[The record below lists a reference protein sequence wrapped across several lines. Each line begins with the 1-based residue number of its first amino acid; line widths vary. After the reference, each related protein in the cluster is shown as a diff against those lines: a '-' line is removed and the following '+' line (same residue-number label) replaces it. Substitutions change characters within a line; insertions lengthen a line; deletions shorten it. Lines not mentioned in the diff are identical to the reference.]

1 MSDKLTIGRY
11 ELIEEI
17 GRGAMSVVY
26 LAKDPEIGR
35 SLAIKLLKH
44 DLVEQEEYRALFLRE
59 ARAAGGLSHPG
70 IVTIY
75 DVGIWQNRP
84 YIAMELLEGVHLDDY
99 LELNGAFS
107 VGDALELAQQ
117 LTQALQ
123 YAHHK
128 GVVHRDIKP
137 ENILVL
143 DDGKR
148 FKITDFG
155 IARVEHQFLEGES
168 KEEQAKVMGTPAY
181 MSPEQIS
188 GNDTNFKTD
197 LYSLGV
203 ILYKVTKGELPFQAA
218 NYGAMMQAVL
228 QQNPEPLNAY
238 SEQGFIWQS
247 IIFRLLQKNPDLRY
261 TTTEE
266 LLEELDALSDE
277 IEQERKGISTIRFV
291 SMRARWAISLSS
303 LVLVVMVLGMIWV
316 YNKQN
321 SLMNQLVYDYGN
333 SMAQIISSET
343 AEPLL
348 LDEDVAL
355 QAITLDIV
363 DSSEILYLSIRDKDN
378 LVQSSSDKT
387 QVGKQYQP
395 LASSKVVGGRN
406 SSRIYENLDDFSQ
419 DAFIFDTPISFQE
432 KQIGHASIAIGRSNL
447 ISATRSSL
455 LTMIIWMFV
464 IMLAVFS
471 GVYWLANKFTQRI
484 NKTRQVIKD
493 IRTQG
498 QSDII
503 KIGTHDEVGRLQ
515 QEVNDLTQ
523 KLAGLTKTQHM
534 GTGDID
540 PSLSELTE
548 VEKTLLLDHP
558 NQGDSSDKGSSEVS
572 SDNISKKT
580 SSAKTQLDETDSKNN

>member
-1 MSDKLTIGRY
+1 MTNHLKIGRY

-44 DLVEQEEYRALFLRE
+44 ELVEEEEYRALFLRE
-59 ARAAGGLSHPG
+59 ARAAGSLSHPG

-75 DVGIWQNRP
+75 DVGIWQDRP
-84 YIAMELLEGVHLDDY
+84 YIAMELLEGDNLDDY
-99 LELNGAFS
+99 LEEHGVFS
-107 VGDALELAQQ
+107 IGDALELAQQ
-117 LTQALQ
+117 LTDALD
-123 YAHHK
+123 YAHSK
-128 GVVHRDIKP
+128 GVIHRDIKP

-143 DDGKR
+143 EGGKR

-155 IARVEHQFLEGES
+155 IARVEHQFMEAGTEDR
-168 KEEQAKVMGTPAY
+168 EKVMGTPAY

-188 GNDTNFKTD
+188 GNETSFKTD

-228 QQNPEPLNAY
+228 QDNPEPLNAY

-261 TTTEE
+261 TKTEE
-266 LLEELDALSDE
+266 LTQELEALAEE
-277 IEQERKGISTIRFV
+277 IAQERKGISTIRFV
-291 SMRARWAISLSS
+291 SMRARWAVSLSS

-321 SLMNQLVYDYGN
+321 TLMNQLVFDYGN

-355 QAITLDIV
+355 QAITQDIV
-363 DSSEILYLSIRDKDN
+363 NSSEVLYLSIRDKDN
-378 LVQSSSDKT
+378 LVQSSSLES
-387 QVGKQYQP
+387 QVGKIYKPFDGSQII
-395 LASSKVVGGRN
+395 GGKG
-406 SSRIYENLDDFSQ
+406 SSRIYENLDSFNQ
-419 DAFIFDTPISFQE
+419 EAFIFDTPIMFQE
-432 KQIGHASIAIGRSNL
+432 KVIGHANIAVGRSNL
-447 ISATRSSL
+447 INATRSSL

-493 IRTQG
+493 IRSHG
-498 QSDII
+498 QSDLI
-503 KIGTHDEVGRLQ
+503 KINAHDEVGRLQ
-515 QEVNDLTQ
+515 QEVNELTQ

-534 GTGDID
+534 GFKNNTD
-540 PSLSELTE
+540 PALSELTDI
-548 VEKTLLLDHP
+548 EKTLLIDVA
-558 NQGDSSDKGSSEVS
+558 DSNEKPS
-572 SDNISKKT
+572 
-580 SSAKTQLDETDSKNN
+580 Q

>member
-26 LAKDPEIGR
+26 LAKDPDIGR

-44 DLVEQEEYRALFLRE
+44 DLVEEDEYRNLFLRE

-84 YIAMELLEGVHLDDY
+84 YIAMELLEGQHLDDY
-99 LELNGAFS
+99 LVEHGSFS
-107 VGDALELAQQ
+107 ISEAIDLAQQ
-117 LTQALQ
+117 LTQALD
-123 YAHHK
+123 YAHSK
-128 GVVHRDIKP
+128 GIVHRDIKP

-155 IARVEHQFLEGES
+155 IARIEHQFLEGES
-168 KEEQAKVMGTPAY
+168 EEEQAKVMGTPAY

-188 GNDTNFKTD
+188 GNETTFKTD

-203 ILYKVTKGELPFQAA
+203 ILYKITKGELPFQAA

-228 QQNPEPLNAY
+228 QQNPKPLNAY

-261 TTTEE
+261 SRTEE
-266 LLEELDALSDE
+266 LVNELEALANE
-277 IEQERKGISTIRFV
+277 IEEENKGIGGIRFV

-321 SLMNQLVYDYGN
+321 TLMNQLVYDYGN

-355 QAITLDIV
+355 QAITVDIV
-363 DSSEILYLSIRDKDN
+363 ENSEILYLSIRDKDE
-378 LVQSSSDKT
+378 LVQSSSTLD
-387 QVGKQYQP
+387 QVGKLYRP
-395 LASSKVVGGRN
+395 LDDNRLIGKKAG
-406 SSRIYENLDDFSQ
+406 SRIYENLEDLPQ
-419 DAFIFDTPISFQE
+419 EAFIFDTPISFQD
-432 KQIGHASIAIGRSNL
+432 KQIGTASIALGRSNL
-447 ISATRSSL
+447 VSATRSSL

-493 IRTQG
+493 IRAHG

-503 KIGTHDEVGRLQ
+503 KIDSHDEVGRLQ
-515 QEVNDLTQ
+515 QEVNDLTH

-534 GTGDID
+534 GGGEID
-540 PSLSELTE
+540 PTLSDLTE
-548 VEKTLLLDHP
+548 IDKTILLDYSGEANSGESNP
-558 NQGDSSDKGSSEVS
+558 NSDKSGSTSSD
-572 SDNISKKT
+572 SD
-580 SSAKTQLDETDSKNN
+580 DSNNNNPKE

>member
-44 DLVEQEEYRALFLRE
+44 DLVEEEEYRALFLRE

-84 YIAMELLEGVHLDDY
+84 YIAMELLEGMHLDDY
-99 LELNGAFS
+99 IERHGTLS
-107 VGDALELAQQ
+107 VSEALELAQQ
-117 LTQALQ
+117 LTHALQ
-123 YAHHK
+123 YAHNK

-143 DDGKR
+143 DEGKR

-155 IARVEHQFLEGES
+155 IARVEHQFMEGES
-168 KEEQAKVMGTPAY
+168 EEEQAKVMGTPAY

-197 LYSLGV
+197 IYSLGV

-261 TTTEE
+261 TSTDE
-266 LLEELDALSDE
+266 LLAELDSLSQE
-277 IEQERKGISTIRFV
+277 LEQERKGISTIRFV
-291 SMRARWAISLSS
+291 SMRARWAVSLSS
-303 LVLVVMVLGMIWV
+303 LVLVVMILGMIWV

-321 SLMNQLVYDYGN
+321 TLMNQLVYDYGI
-333 SMAQIISSET
+333 SMVQIISSET

-363 DSSEILYLSIRDKDN
+363 ENSEILYLSIRDKDG
-378 LVQSSSDKT
+378 LVQSSSEQQ
-387 QVGKQYQP
+387 QVGKKYQAFP
-395 LASSKVVGGRN
+395 GNKAVGGKN
-406 SSRIYENLDDFSQ
+406 QSRIYENLNDFNQ
-419 DAFIFDTPISFQE
+419 EAFIFDTPISFQE
-432 KQIGHASIAIGRSNL
+432 KQIGHASIAVGRNNL
-447 ISATRSSL
+447 VSATRSSL

-493 IRTQG
+493 IRNHG

-503 KIGTHDEVGRLQ
+503 KIDTHDEVGRLQ

-534 GTGDID
+534 GMSEID
-540 PSLSELTE
+540 SSLSELTE
-548 VEKTLLLDHP
+548 VEKTLLIDQTVDP
-558 NQGDSSDKGSSEVS
+558 DK
-572 SDNISKKT
+572 SKKEEN
-580 SSAKTQLDETDSKNN
+580 K

>member
-1 MSDKLTIGRY
+1 MSDTLTIGRY
-11 ELIEEI
+11 ELVEEI

-44 DLVEQEEYRALFLRE
+44 DLVEQEEYRQLFLRE

-75 DVGIWQNRP
+75 DVGIWQERP
-84 YIAMELLEGVHLDDY
+84 YIAMELLEGKNLDDY
-99 LELNGAFS
+99 LSDEGPMSLDA
-107 VGDALELAQQ
+107 ALELARQ
-117 LTQALQ
+117 LTIALQ
-123 YAHHK
+123 YAHKK

-143 DDGKR
+143 DEGKR

-155 IARVEHQFLEGES
+155 IARIEHQYLEGES
-168 KEEQAKVMGTPAY
+168 LDEQAKVMGTPAY

-188 GNDTNFKTD
+188 GKGTDFKTD

-261 TTTEE
+261 IDTDELIEE
-266 LLEELDALSDE
+266 LEALSKE
-277 IEQERKGISTIRFV
+277 VEQSSQGVAGIRFF
-291 SMRARWAISLSS
+291 SMRARWAIALSS

-316 YNKQN
+316 YDRQN
-321 SLMNQLVYDYGN
+321 ELMNQLVYDYGS

-363 DSSEILYLSIRDKDN
+363 ENSQILYLSIRDFSDQ
-378 LVQSSSDKT
+378 VQSSSMED
-387 QVGKQYQP
+387 QVGTKHQIFKGSRP
-395 LASSKVVGGRN
+395 ISGRKGSK
-406 SSRIYENLDDFSQ
+406 IFENNESFSQ
-419 DAFIFDTPISFQE
+419 DAFLFDTPILFQD
-432 KQIGHASIAIGRSNL
+432 KVIGYANIAIGRNNL
-447 ISATRSSL
+447 VNATRSSL

-471 GVYWLANKFTQRI
+471 GVYWLANKFIQRI
-484 NKTRQVIKD
+484 NRTRQVIKD
-493 IRTQG
+493 IRTHG
-498 QSDII
+498 QSDLITI
-503 KIGTHDEVGRLQ
+503 DTHDEVGRLQ
-515 QEVNDLTQ
+515 QEVNELTQ

-534 GTGDID
+534 SMGEVSASIKG
-540 PSLSELTE
+540 LTE
-548 VEKTLLLDHP
+548 MDKTVLLDY
-558 NQGDSSDKGSSEVS
+558 SE
-572 SDNISKKT
+572 DDSKKE
-580 SSAKTQLDETDSKNN
+580 SE

>member
-26 LAKDPEIGR
+26 LAQDPEIGR

-44 DLVEQEEYRALFLRE
+44 DLVEEEEYRALFLRE
-59 ARAAGGLSHPG
+59 ARAAGSLSHPG

-84 YIAMELLEGVHLDDY
+84 YIAMELLEGKNLDEHLEEKGP
-99 LELNGAFS
+99 LAI
-107 VGDALELAQQ
+107 GDALQLAEQ
-117 LTQALQ
+117 LTHALD
-123 YAHHK
+123 YAHNK

-143 DDGKR
+143 EGGKR

-155 IARVEHQFLEGES
+155 IARVEHQFLEGETE
-168 KEEQAKVMGTPAY
+168 EEQAKVMGTPAY

-188 GNDTNFKTD
+188 GNETNFKTD

-228 QQNPEPLNAY
+228 QQNPAPLNAY

-261 TTTEE
+261 SKTEE
-266 LLEELDALSDE
+266 LLEELDTLAQE
-277 IEQERKGISTIRFV
+277 VEQDRRGISTIRFV

-303 LVLVVMVLGMIWV
+303 LVLVVMVLGMFWV

-321 SLMNQLVYDYGN
+321 TLMSQLVYDYGS

-355 QAITLDIV
+355 QAITMDIV
-363 DSSEILYLSIRDKDN
+363 ENSEILYLSIRDSEN
-378 LVQSSSDKT
+378 LVQSSSDT
-387 QVGKQYQP
+387 EEAGKKHQA
-395 LASSKVVGGRN
+395 LEGSTLIDGRN
-406 SSRIYENLDDFSQ
+406 RSRIFENADDFNQ
-419 DAFIFDTPISFQE
+419 EAFIFDTPIFFQE
-432 KQIGHASIAIGRSNL
+432 KQIGHAGIAIGRNNL
-447 ISATRSSL
+447 INATQSSL
-455 LTMIIWMFV
+455 LTMIIWMLV
-464 IMLAVFS
+464 ITLAVFS
-471 GVYWLANKFTQRI
+471 GVYWLSNKFTQRI
-484 NKTRQVIKD
+484 NKIRQVIKD
-493 IRTQG
+493 IRSHG

-503 KIGTHDEVGRLQ
+503 KIDAHDEVGRLQ

-534 GTGDID
+534 GADNID
-540 PSLSELTE
+540 PSLTELTE
-548 VEKTLLLDHP
+548 IEKTMLLDYPETSP
-558 NQGDSSDKGSSEVS
+558 NTRDKASDG
-572 SDNISKKT
+572 SDNNEIPDNKSR
-580 SSAKTQLDETDSKNN
+580 D

>member
-1 MSDKLTIGRY
+1 MTNHLKIGRY

-44 DLVEQEEYRALFLRE
+44 ELVEEEEYRALFLRE
-59 ARAAGGLSHPG
+59 ARAAGSLSHPG

-75 DVGIWQNRP
+75 DVGIWQDRP
-84 YIAMELLEGVHLDDY
+84 YIAMELLEGDNLDDY
-99 LELNGAFS
+99 LEKHGVFS
-107 VGDALELAQQ
+107 IGNALELAQQ
-117 LTQALQ
+117 LTDALD
-123 YAHHK
+123 YAHSK
-128 GVVHRDIKP
+128 GVIHRDIKP

-143 DDGKR
+143 EGGKR

-155 IARVEHQFLEGES
+155 IARVEHQFMEAGA
-168 KEEQAKVMGTPAY
+168 EEREKVMGTPAY

-188 GNDTNFKTD
+188 GNETSFKTD

-228 QQNPEPLNAY
+228 QDNPEPLNAY

-261 TTTEE
+261 TKTEE
-266 LLEELDALSDE
+266 LTQELEALAEE
-277 IEQERKGISTIRFV
+277 IAQERKGISTIRFV
-291 SMRARWAISLSS
+291 SMRARWAVSLSS

-321 SLMNQLVYDYGN
+321 TLMNQLVYDYGN
-333 SMAQIISSET
+333 SMVQIISSET

-355 QAITLDIV
+355 QAITQDIV
-363 DSSEILYLSIRDKDN
+363 NSSEVLYLSIRDKDN
-378 LVQSSSDKT
+378 LVQSSSLEN
-387 QVGKQYQP
+387 QIGKIYKPFDGSQII
-395 LASSKVVGGRN
+395 GGKG
-406 SSRIYENLDDFSQ
+406 SSRIYENLDSFNQ
-419 DAFIFDTPISFQE
+419 EAFIFDTPIMFQE
-432 KQIGHASIAIGRSNL
+432 KVIGHANIAVGRSNL
-447 ISATRSSL
+447 INATRSSL

-493 IRTQG
+493 IRSHG
-498 QSDII
+498 QSDLI
-503 KIGTHDEVGRLQ
+503 KINAHDEVGRLQ
-515 QEVNDLTQ
+515 QEVNELTQ

-534 GTGDID
+534 GFKNNTD
-540 PSLSELTE
+540 PALSELTDI
-548 VEKTLLLDHP
+548 EKTLLIDVA
-558 NQGDSSDKGSSEVS
+558 DSNEKP
-572 SDNISKKT
+572 SK
-580 SSAKTQLDETDSKNN
+580 

>member
-26 LAKDPEIGR
+26 LAKDPDIGR

-44 DLVEQEEYRALFLRE
+44 DLVEEDEYRNLFLRE

-84 YIAMELLEGVHLDDY
+84 YIAMELLEGIHLDDF
-99 LELNGAFS
+99 LAEHGSFS
-107 VGDALELAQQ
+107 VSEALDLAQQ
-117 LTQALQ
+117 LTDALD
-123 YAHHK
+123 YAHSK

-143 DDGKR
+143 EGGKR

-155 IARVEHQFLEGES
+155 IARIEHQFLEAES
-168 KEEQAKVMGTPAY
+168 EEEQAKVMGTPAY

-188 GNDTNFKTD
+188 GNETNFKTD

-203 ILYKVTKGELPFQAA
+203 ILYKITKGELPFQAA

-228 QQNPEPLNAY
+228 QQNPKPLNAY

-261 TTTEE
+261 TQTEE
-266 LLEELDALSDE
+266 LITELDALSEE
-277 IEQERKGISTIRFV
+277 IEQERKGIGNINFV

-321 SLMNQLVYDYGN
+321 TLMNQLVYDYGS

-348 LDEDVAL
+348 LGEDVAL
-355 QAITLDIV
+355 QAITVDIV
-363 DSSEILYLSIRDKDN
+363 ENSEILYLSIRNKDG
-378 LVQSSSDKT
+378 LVQSSSNQQ
-387 QVGKQYQP
+387 QVGKKYKP
-395 LASSKVVGGRN
+395 LKSSVLKNNAG
-406 SSRIYENLDDFSQ
+406 SARIFENLEDFSQ
-419 DAFIFDTPISFQE
+419 EAFLFDTPISFQD
-432 KQIGHASIAIGRSNL
+432 KQIGFASIAIGRNNL

-455 LTMIIWMFV
+455 LAMIVWMFV

-493 IRTQG
+493 IRAHG

-503 KIGTHDEVGRLQ
+503 KIDTHDEVGRLQ
-515 QEVNDLTQ
+515 QEVNDLTH

-534 GTGDID
+534 GPNEMD
-540 PSLSELTE
+540 PSLSDLTE
-548 VEKTLLLDHP
+548 IDKTILLDYP
-558 NQGDSSDKGSSEVS
+558 EKQEPEKQSSEEQS
-572 SDNISKKT
+572 TKT
-580 SSAKTQLDETDSKNN
+580 ESTEEPTAKASENKQ

>member
-44 DLVEQEEYRALFLRE
+44 DLVEEDEYRNLFLRE

-84 YIAMELLEGVHLDDY
+84 YIAMELLEGQNLDDY
-99 LELNGAFS
+99 LAEQGTFS
-107 VGDALELAQQ
+107 VSEALELAQQ
-117 LTQALQ
+117 LTQALD
-123 YAHHK
+123 YAHNK

-143 DDGKR
+143 EEGKR

-155 IARVEHQFLEGES
+155 IARIEHQFLESETE
-168 KEEQAKVMGTPAY
+168 EEQAKVMGTPAY

-188 GNDTNFKTD
+188 GNNTDFKTD

-228 QQNPEPLNAY
+228 QQNPQPLNAY

-261 TTTEE
+261 TKTEE
-266 LLEELDALSDE
+266 LIEELDALADE
-277 IEQERKGISTIRFV
+277 IEQERKGIGSIRFV

-303 LVLVVMVLGMIWV
+303 LVLIVMVLGMIWV
-316 YNKQN
+316 YKEQNK
-321 SLMNQLVYDYGN
+321 LMNQLVYDYGS
-333 SMAQIISSET
+333 SMVQIISSET

-363 DSSEILYLSIRDKDN
+363 ENSEILYLSIRDKDG
-378 LVQSSSDKT
+378 LVQSSSDP
-387 QVGKQYQP
+387 QQLGKNYRQ
-395 LASSKVVGGRN
+395 LD
-406 SSRIYENLDDFSQ
+406 SSRPISRSGDSYIFENSNDFSQ
-419 DAFIFDTPISFQE
+419 DAFIFDTPILFQD
-432 KQIGHASIAIGRSNL
+432 KQIGFANIAIGRNNL

-493 IRTQG
+493 IRAHG
-498 QSDII
+498 QADLI
-503 KIGTHDEVGRLQ
+503 KINIHDEVGRLQ

-523 KLAGLTKTQHM
+523 KIAGLTKTQHM
-534 GTGDID
+534 GVTDID
-540 PSLSELTE
+540 ASLSDLTE
-548 VEKTLLLDHP
+548 VEKTMLLNYPDSKAS
-558 NQGDSSDKGSSEVS
+558 DSSTSKPIESEAPEETTVDDSQSDK
-572 SDNISKKT
+572 KP
-580 SSAKTQLDETDSKNN
+580 

>member
-44 DLVEQEEYRALFLRE
+44 DLVEEDEYRNLFLRE

-84 YIAMELLEGVHLDDY
+84 YIAMELLEGQNLDDY
-99 LELNGAFS
+99 LEEHGTFS
-107 VGDALELAQQ
+107 ISEALDLAQQ
-117 LTQALQ
+117 LTQALD
-123 YAHHK
+123 YAHNK

-137 ENILVL
+137 ENVLVL

-155 IARVEHQFLEGES
+155 IARIEHQFLEGES
-168 KEEQAKVMGTPAY
+168 EDEQAKVMGTPAY

-188 GNDTNFKTD
+188 GNETTFKTD

-228 QQNPEPLNAY
+228 QQNPKPLNAY

-261 TTTEE
+261 SKTEE
-266 LLEELDALSDE
+266 LIDELDALSDE
-277 IEQERKGISTIRFV
+277 IEQERKGIAGIRFV

-321 SLMNQLVYDYGN
+321 TLMNQLVYDYGS
-333 SMAQIISSET
+333 SMVQIISSET

-355 QAITLDIV
+355 QAITVDIV
-363 DSSEILYLSIRDKDN
+363 DSSEILYLSIRDKDG
-378 LVQSSSDKT
+378 LIQSSS
-387 QVGKQYQP
+387 QPQQIGKNYR
-395 LASSKVVGGRN
+395 SSDNSKLIGRRGN
-406 SSRIYENLDDFSQ
+406 NQIFENLSEFSKET
-419 DAFIFDTPISFQE
+419 FIFDTPIMFQD
-432 KQIGHASIAIGRSNL
+432 KQIGYANIAIGRNNL

-471 GVYWLANKFTQRI
+471 GVYWLANKFTRRI
-484 NKTRQVIKD
+484 NKTRQIIKD
-493 IRTQG
+493 IRAHG
-498 QSDII
+498 QADLIKVDI
-503 KIGTHDEVGRLQ
+503 HDEVGRLQ
-515 QEVNDLTQ
+515 QEVNDLTH
-523 KLAGLTKTQHM
+523 KIAGLTKTQHM
-534 GTGDID
+534 GTTDID
-540 PSLSELTE
+540 SSLSDLTE
-548 VEKTLLLDHP
+548 VEKTMLLDYP
-558 NQGDSSDKGSSEVS
+558 ESKSSDSSESRKGDASGVE
-572 SDNISKKT
+572 
-580 SSAKTQLDETDSKNN
+580 KNEKP

>member
-44 DLVEQEEYRALFLRE
+44 DLVEEDEYRNLFLRE

-84 YIAMELLEGVHLDDY
+84 YIAMELLEGQNLDDY
-99 LELNGAFS
+99 LEEHGTFS
-107 VGDALELAQQ
+107 ISEALDLAQQ
-117 LTQALQ
+117 LTQALD
-123 YAHHK
+123 YAHNK

-137 ENILVL
+137 ENVLVL

-155 IARVEHQFLEGES
+155 IARIEHQFLEGES
-168 KEEQAKVMGTPAY
+168 EDEQAKVMGTPAY

-188 GNDTNFKTD
+188 GNETTFKTD

-228 QQNPEPLNAY
+228 QQNPKPLNAY

-261 TTTEE
+261 SKTEE
-266 LLEELDALSDE
+266 LIDELDALSDE
-277 IEQERKGISTIRFV
+277 IEQERKGIAGIRFV

-321 SLMNQLVYDYGN
+321 TLMNQLVYDYGS
-333 SMAQIISSET
+333 SMVQIISSET

-355 QAITLDIV
+355 QAITVDIV
-363 DSSEILYLSIRDKDN
+363 DSSEILYLSIRDKDG
-378 LVQSSSDKT
+378 LVQSSS
-387 QVGKQYQP
+387 QPQQIGKNYRG
-395 LASSKVVGGRN
+395 SDNSKLIGRRGN
-406 SSRIYENLDDFSQ
+406 NQIFENLSEFSQ
-419 DAFIFDTPISFQE
+419 EAFIFDTPIMFQD
-432 KQIGHASIAIGRSNL
+432 KQIGYTNIAIGRNNL

-471 GVYWLANKFTQRI
+471 GVYWLANKFTRRI
-484 NKTRQVIKD
+484 NKTRQIIKD
-493 IRTQG
+493 IRAHG
-498 QSDII
+498 QADLIKVDI
-503 KIGTHDEVGRLQ
+503 HDEVGRLQ
-515 QEVNDLTQ
+515 QEVNDLTH
-523 KLAGLTKTQHM
+523 KIAGLTKTQHM
-534 GTGDID
+534 GTTDID
-540 PSLSELTE
+540 SSLSDLTE
-548 VEKTLLLDHP
+548 VEKTMLLDYP
-558 NQGDSSDKGSSEVS
+558 ESKSSDSSESRNGDD
-572 SDNISKKT
+572 SDV
-580 SSAKTQLDETDSKNN
+580 EKNEKP

>member
-1 MSDKLTIGRY
+1 MTNQLKIGRY

-44 DLVEQEEYRALFLRE
+44 ELVEEEEYRALFLRE
-59 ARAAGGLSHPG
+59 ARAAGSLSHPG

-75 DVGIWQNRP
+75 DVGIWQDRP
-84 YIAMELLEGVHLDDY
+84 YIAMELLEGNNLDEHL
-99 LELNGAFS
+99 EEHGVFS
-107 VGDALELAQQ
+107 IGDSLELAQQ
-117 LTQALQ
+117 LTEALN
-123 YAHHK
+123 YAHSK
-128 GVVHRDIKP
+128 GVIHRDIKP

-143 DDGKR
+143 DKGKR

-155 IARVEHQFLEGES
+155 IARVEHQFMEAGA
-168 KEEQAKVMGTPAY
+168 EEQEKVMGTPAY

-188 GNDTNFKTD
+188 GNETSFKTD

-228 QQNPEPLNAY
+228 QDNPEPLNAY

-261 TTTEE
+261 TKTEE
-266 LLEELDALSDE
+266 LIEELDTLAEE
-277 IEQERKGISTIRFV
+277 IAQERKGISSIRFV
-291 SMRARWAISLSS
+291 SMRARWAVSLSS

-321 SLMNQLVYDYGN
+321 TLMNQLVYDYGN
-333 SMAQIISSET
+333 SMVQIISSET

-355 QAITLDIV
+355 QAITQDIV
-363 DSSEILYLSIRDKDN
+363 NSSEVLYLSIRDKDN
-378 LVQSSSDKT
+378 LVQSSSLEE
-387 QVGKQYQP
+387 QVGKFYKAFEGSQII
-395 LASSKVVGGRN
+395 GGKG
-406 SSRIYENLDDFSQ
+406 SSRIYENLDSFNQ
-419 DAFIFDTPISFQE
+419 EAFIFDTPIMFQE
-432 KQIGHASIAIGRSNL
+432 KIIGHASIAVGRSNL
-447 ISATRSSL
+447 INATRSSL

-493 IRTQG
+493 IRSHG
-498 QSDII
+498 QSELI
-503 KIGTHDEVGRLQ
+503 KINAHDEVGRLQ
-515 QEVNDLTQ
+515 QEVNELTQ

-534 GTGDID
+534 GFKNNTD
-540 PSLSELTE
+540 PALSELTDID
-548 VEKTLLLDHP
+548 KTLLIDVA
-558 NQGDSSDKGSSEVS
+558 DTSDKA
-572 SDNISKKT
+572 DR
-580 SSAKTQLDETDSKNN
+580 

>member
-44 DLVEQEEYRALFLRE
+44 DLVEEDEYRNLFLRE

-84 YIAMELLEGVHLDDY
+84 YIAMELLEGQNLDDY
-99 LELNGAFS
+99 LEEHGTFS
-107 VGDALELAQQ
+107 ISEALELAQQ
-117 LTQALQ
+117 LTQALD
-123 YAHHK
+123 YAHNK

-137 ENILVL
+137 ENVLVL

-155 IARVEHQFLEGES
+155 IARIEHQFLEGES
-168 KEEQAKVMGTPAY
+168 EDEQAKVMGTPAY

-188 GNDTNFKTD
+188 GNETTFKTD

-228 QQNPEPLNAY
+228 QQNPKPLNAY

-261 TTTEE
+261 SKTEE
-266 LLEELDALSDE
+266 LIDELDALSDE
-277 IEQERKGISTIRFV
+277 IEQERKGIAGIRFV

-321 SLMNQLVYDYGN
+321 TLMNQLVYDYGS
-333 SMAQIISSET
+333 SMVQIISSET

-355 QAITLDIV
+355 QAITVDIV
-363 DSSEILYLSIRDKDN
+363 DSSEILYLSIRDKDG
-378 LVQSSSDKT
+378 LVQSSS
-387 QVGKQYQP
+387 QPEQIGKNYRG
-395 LASSKVVGGRN
+395 SDN
-406 SSRIYENLDDFSQ
+406 STLIDRRGHNRIFENLSEFSQ
-419 DAFIFDTPISFQE
+419 EAFIFDTPIMFQN
-432 KQIGHASIAIGRSNL
+432 KQIGYANIAIGRNNL

-471 GVYWLANKFTQRI
+471 GVYWLANKFTRRI
-484 NKTRQVIKD
+484 NKTRQIIKD
-493 IRTQG
+493 IRAHG
-498 QSDII
+498 QADLIKVDI
-503 KIGTHDEVGRLQ
+503 HDEVGRLQ
-515 QEVNDLTQ
+515 QEVNDLTH
-523 KLAGLTKTQHM
+523 KIAGLTKTQHM
-534 GTGDID
+534 GTTDID
-540 PSLSELTE
+540 SSLSDLTE
-548 VEKTLLLDHP
+548 VEKTMLLDYP
-558 NQGDSSDKGSSEVS
+558 ESKSSDSSEPRNGDA
-572 SDNISKKT
+572 SDV
-580 SSAKTQLDETDSKNN
+580 EKNEKP

>member
-44 DLVEQEEYRALFLRE
+44 DLVEEDEYRNLFLRE

-84 YIAMELLEGVHLDDY
+84 YIAMELLEGQNLDDY
-99 LELNGAFS
+99 LEEHGTFS
-107 VGDALELAQQ
+107 ISEALDLAQQ
-117 LTQALQ
+117 LTQALD
-123 YAHHK
+123 YAHNK

-137 ENILVL
+137 ENVLVL

-155 IARVEHQFLEGES
+155 IARIEHQFLEGES
-168 KEEQAKVMGTPAY
+168 EDEQAKVMGTPAY

-188 GNDTNFKTD
+188 GNETTFKTD

-228 QQNPEPLNAY
+228 QQNPKPLNAY

-261 TTTEE
+261 SKTEE
-266 LLEELDALSDE
+266 LIDELDALSDE
-277 IEQERKGISTIRFV
+277 IEQERKGIAGIRFV

-321 SLMNQLVYDYGN
+321 TLMNQLVYDYGS
-333 SMAQIISSET
+333 SMVQIISSET

-355 QAITLDIV
+355 QAITVDIV
-363 DSSEILYLSIRDKDN
+363 DSSEILYLSIRDKDG
-378 LVQSSSDKT
+378 LVQSSS
-387 QVGKQYQP
+387 QPQQIGKNYR
-395 LASSKVVGGRN
+395 SSDNSKLIGRRGN
-406 SSRIYENLDDFSQ
+406 NQIFENLSEFSQ
-419 DAFIFDTPISFQE
+419 EAFIFDTPIMFQD
-432 KQIGHASIAIGRSNL
+432 KQIGYANIAIGRNNL

-471 GVYWLANKFTQRI
+471 GVYWLANKFTRRI
-484 NKTRQVIKD
+484 NKTRQIIKD
-493 IRTQG
+493 IRAHG
-498 QSDII
+498 QADLI
-503 KIGTHDEVGRLQ
+503 KVDTHDEVGRLQ
-515 QEVNDLTQ
+515 QEVNDLTH
-523 KLAGLTKTQHM
+523 KIAGLTKTQHM
-534 GTGDID
+534 GTTDID
-540 PSLSELTE
+540 SSLSDLTE
-548 VEKTLLLDHP
+548 VEKTMLLDYP
-558 NQGDSSDKGSSEVS
+558 ESKSSDSSESRNGDA
-572 SDNISKKT
+572 SDV
-580 SSAKTQLDETDSKNN
+580 EKNEKP

>member
-1 MSDKLTIGRY
+1 MSNKLTIGRY

-44 DLVEQEEYRALFLRE
+44 DLVEEEEYRNLFLRE

-84 YIAMELLEGVHLDDY
+84 YIAMELLEGQNLDDY
-99 LELNGAFS
+99 LQEHGTFS
-107 VGDALELAQQ
+107 ITEALDLALQ
-117 LTQALQ
+117 LTHALD
-123 YAHHK
+123 YAHSK
-128 GVVHRDIKP
+128 GVIHRDIKP

-143 DDGKR
+143 DGGKR

-155 IARVEHQFLEGES
+155 IARIEHQFLEGES
-168 KEEQAKVMGTPAY
+168 EENQAKVMGTPAY

-188 GNDTNFKTD
+188 GQDTNFKTD

-218 NYGAMMQAVL
+218 NYGAMMKAVL
-228 QQNPEPLNAY
+228 HQNPQPLNAY

-261 TTTEE
+261 SQTEE
-266 LLEELDALSDE
+266 LIEELGALETE
-277 IEQERKGISTIRFV
+277 IEQERQGIGGIRFV

-303 LVLVVMVLGMIWV
+303 LVLVVMVLGMVWV
-316 YNKQN
+316 YKKQN
-321 SLMNQLVYDYGN
+321 SLMNQLVYDYGS

-348 LDEDVAL
+348 LGEDVAL
-355 QAITLDIV
+355 QAITVDIV
-363 DSSEILYLSIRDKDN
+363 ESSEILYLSIRDKDE
-378 LVQSSSDKT
+378 LVQSSSILE
-387 QVGKQYQP
+387 QVGKKHR
-395 LASSKVVGGRN
+395 ASESSKLISNRGEGR
-406 SSRIYENLDDFSQ
+406 IFENLNDYQ
-419 DAFIFDTPISFQE
+419 QEAFIFEMPISFQDKE
-432 KQIGHASIAIGRSNL
+432 IGFATIAIGRNKL
-447 ISATRSSL
+447 ISATQSSL

-471 GVYWLANKFTQRI
+471 GVYWLANKFTRKI

-493 IRTQG
+493 IRSHG
-498 QSDII
+498 QADII
-503 KIGTHDEVGRLQ
+503 KIDTHDEVGRLQ
-515 QEVNDLTQ
+515 QEVNDLTH

-534 GTGDID
+534 GGGVTEVD
-540 PSLSELTE
+540 PSLSDLTE
-548 VEKTLLLDHP
+548 IDQTVLLDHP
-558 NQGDSSDKGSSEVS
+558 NTEK
-572 SDNISKKT
+572 N
-580 SSAKTQLDETDSKNN
+580 TD

>member
-44 DLVEQEEYRALFLRE
+44 DLVEEDEYRNLFLRE

-84 YIAMELLEGVHLDDY
+84 YIAMELLEGQNLDDY
-99 LELNGAFS
+99 LEEHGTFS
-107 VGDALELAQQ
+107 ISEALDLAQQ
-117 LTQALQ
+117 LTQALD
-123 YAHHK
+123 YAHNK

-137 ENILVL
+137 ENVLVL

-155 IARVEHQFLEGES
+155 IARIEHQFLEGES
-168 KEEQAKVMGTPAY
+168 EDEQAKVMGTPAY

-188 GNDTNFKTD
+188 GNETTFKTD

-228 QQNPEPLNAY
+228 QQNPKPLNAY

-261 TTTEE
+261 SKTEE
-266 LLEELDALSDE
+266 LIDELDALSDE
-277 IEQERKGISTIRFV
+277 IEQERKGIAGIRFV

-321 SLMNQLVYDYGN
+321 TLMNQLVYDYGS
-333 SMAQIISSET
+333 SMVQIISSET

-355 QAITLDIV
+355 QAITVDIV
-363 DSSEILYLSIRDKDN
+363 DSSEILYLSIRDKDG
-378 LVQSSSDKT
+378 LIQSSS
-387 QVGKQYQP
+387 QPQQIGKNYR
-395 LASSKVVGGRN
+395 SSDNSKLIGRRGN
-406 SSRIYENLDDFSQ
+406 NQIFENLSEFSQ
-419 DAFIFDTPISFQE
+419 ETFIFDTPIMFQD
-432 KQIGHASIAIGRSNL
+432 KQIGYANIAIGRNNL

-471 GVYWLANKFTQRI
+471 GVYWLANKFTRRI
-484 NKTRQVIKD
+484 NKTRQIIKD
-493 IRTQG
+493 IRAHG
-498 QSDII
+498 QADLIKVDI
-503 KIGTHDEVGRLQ
+503 HDEVGRLQ
-515 QEVNDLTQ
+515 QEVNDLTH
-523 KLAGLTKTQHM
+523 KIAGLTKTQHM
-534 GTGDID
+534 GTTDID
-540 PSLSELTE
+540 SSLSDLTE
-548 VEKTLLLDHP
+548 VEKTMLLDYP
-558 NQGDSSDKGSSEVS
+558 ESKSSDSSESRKGDASGVE
-572 SDNISKKT
+572 
-580 SSAKTQLDETDSKNN
+580 KNEKP